1 MSIARGHGH
10 GLHVCGIELGFHD
23 LNFMEA
29 CRPVVLDGLIQGWDM
44 VLPIGE
50 TLAFHVTP
58 IRMVEQRLQS
68 IG

>member
-1 MSIARGHGH
+1 
-10 GLHVCGIELGFHD
+10 
-23 LNFMEA
+23 MEA